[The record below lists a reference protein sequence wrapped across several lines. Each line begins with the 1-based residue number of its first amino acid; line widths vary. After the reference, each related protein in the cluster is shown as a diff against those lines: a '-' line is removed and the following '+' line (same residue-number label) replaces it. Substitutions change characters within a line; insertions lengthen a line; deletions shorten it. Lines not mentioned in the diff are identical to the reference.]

1 MPVVLGRNSFI
12 NIGEEVTWGSP
23 VATPVSNRIVSTT
36 MQRSQERNQT
46 TFLSTGNAAFS
57 QGFFDGMELT
67 GGTIDLPIYYEGS
80 GMLLK
85 AAIGSAASTPG
96 PAPYTHTYTPSA
108 DLPSLTIDVMRGSST
123 VEKFEGCIVSSM
135 TMSVEAGGEMT
146 ASFDIVAQ
154 TAAARSGT
162 VSSSFGD
169 GRQVLHYEAGQLN
182 FNAVNYSLR
191 SMELTVDNKIDRRNL
206 LGSKLTAQP
215 LVTDIREVTLTVTLD
230 LEDNNLYD
238 AQLAG
243 TQGTPDI
250 TFTNSD
256 SDQLRIR
263 LYNAVIT
270 EYDDAL
276 NTVGRI
282 ERTLTFQGLSDAVNP
297 AFDIVIANQ
306 DASAIGN

>member
-1 MPVVLGRNSFI
+1 ML
-12 NIGEEVTWGSP
+12 GEETTWGTP
-23 VATPVSNRIVSTT
+23 VATTVSNRIVSTT

-46 TFLSTGNAAFS
+46 TFLSTGSAAFS
-57 QGFFDGMELT
+57 QGFFDGMELA
-67 GGTIDLPIYYEGS
+67 GGTIDVPIYYEGS

-85 AAIGSAASTPG
+85 AAIGDANSTGAG
-96 PAPYTHTYTPSA
+96 PYNHSYTPLA
-108 DLPSLTIDVMRGSST
+108 DLPSLTIEVMRGSSN
-123 VEKFEGCIVSSM
+123 VEIFEGCIVSSM
-135 TMSVEAGGEMT
+135 TLSIEAGGEMT
-146 ASFDIVAQ
+146 GSFDIIAQ

-162 VSSSFGD
+162 VSPSFGD
-169 GRQVLHYEAGQLN
+169 GRQVLHFEAGQLN

-191 SMELTVDNKIDRRNL
+191 SLELTVDNKIDRRNL

-215 LVTDIREVTLTVTLD
+215 LVTDIREVTLAVTLD
-230 LEDNNLYD
+230 LEDNNLYN

-256 SDQLRIR
+256 GDQMRIK

-282 ERTLTFQGLSDAVNP
+282 ERTLTFQGLSSPANP
-297 AFDIVIANQ
+297 ALEVIIANQ
-306 DASAIGN
+306 DSSAIGN

>member
-12 NIGEEVTWGSP
+12 KLGEETTWGTP
-23 VATPVSNRIVSTT
+23 VATTVSNRIVSTT

-46 TFLSTGNAAFS
+46 TFLSTGSAAFS
-57 QGFFDGMELT
+57 QGFFDGMELA
-67 GGTIDLPIYYEGS
+67 GGTIDVPIYYEGS

-85 AAIGSAASTPG
+85 AAIGNANSTGAG
-96 PAPYTHTYTPSA
+96 PYNHSYTPLA
-108 DLPSLTIDVMRGSST
+108 DLPSLTIEVMRGSSNA
-123 VEKFEGCIVSSM
+123 EIFEGCIVSSM
-135 TMSVEAGGEMT
+135 TLSIEAGGEMT
-146 ASFDIVAQ
+146 GSFDIIAQ

-162 VSSSFGD
+162 VSPSFGD
-169 GRQVLHYEAGQLN
+169 GRQVLHFEAGQLN

-191 SMELTVDNKIDRRNL
+191 SLELTVDNKIDRRNL

-215 LVTDIREVTLTVTLD
+215 LVTDIREVTLAVTLD
-230 LEDNNLYD
+230 LEDNNLYN

-256 SDQLRIR
+256 GDQMRIK

-282 ERTLTFQGLSDAVNP
+282 ERTLTFQGLSSPANP
-297 AFDIVIANQ
+297 ALEVIIVNQ
-306 DASAIGN
+306 DASNIGN